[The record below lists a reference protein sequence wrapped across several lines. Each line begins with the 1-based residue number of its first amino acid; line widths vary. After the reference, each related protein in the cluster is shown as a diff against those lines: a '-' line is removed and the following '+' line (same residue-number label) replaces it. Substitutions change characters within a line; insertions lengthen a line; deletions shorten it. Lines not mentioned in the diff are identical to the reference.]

1 MLTKEQPPTQSGE
14 PALTVVEESA
24 PRRSRKIQFLVYVGL
39 LILFGLVI
47 VFTARVGTALAPA
60 ACSVAGAGGE
70 TDGIT
75 IFGRLLVDTGRTGS
89 DISTPLSRLLLQ
101 FIIIIGATRTLGTIF
116 SRIGQPAVIGEIAAG
131 ILLGP
136 SLFGWV
142 CPNVFRFVFSTDS
155 LVGLRLF
162 SQVGVCLFMFEAG
175 SLPAIECAVKK
186 LSKLR
191 SGPGKGFICIGDAH
205 RFIDPISPSV

>member
-1 MLTKEQPPTQSGE
+1 METTSTKIP
-14 PALTVVEESA
+14 
-24 PRRSRKIQFLVYVGL
+24 FLVYFGS
-39 LILFGLVI
+39 LILFGIVI
-47 VFTARVGTALAPA
+47 VFTLEWGQVWLQPHVSAPALAVKQTVLTPLVGYAWIWA
-60 ACSVAGAGGE
+60 ALHRN
-70 TDGIT
+70 IN
-75 IFGRLLVDTGRTGS
+75 
-89 DISTPLSRLLLQ
+89 TPLSRLLLQ

-175 SLPAIECAVKK
+175 SLPAIECAVK
-186 LSKLR
+186 SC
-191 SGPGKGFICIGDAH
+191 PN
-205 RFIDPISPSV
+205 

>member
-1 MLTKEQPPTQSGE
+1 M
-14 PALTVVEESA
+14 
-24 PRRSRKIQFLVYVGL
+24 
-39 LILFGLVI
+39 
-47 VFTARVGTALAPA
+47 GTALAPA

-75 IFGRLLVDTGRTGS
+75 IFGRLLVDTGRTVS

-175 SLPAIECAVKK
+175 SLPAIECAVK
-186 LSKLR
+186 SC
-191 SGPGKGFICIGDAH
+191 PN
-205 RFIDPISPSV
+205 